1 LKLALSLS
9 SGELLFLYLKLII
22 SQFKI
27 ALQIPNAKVILNV
40 ENNSPYTIMK
50 KKYHQ
55 RLKYSK
61 GGDKRM
67 DSKGR
72 ILIRGGT
79 VVDPASNVLG
89 QADVLIHNDKIAA
102 DSDDKTDKVIDAA
115 GCLILPGLIDYHTH
129 LFYSHSKIG
138 INPDLALL
146 PQGITTAVD
155 QGSAGVTNAADFLK
169 LVVDASQVRLFA
181 HLNVS
186 PAGLTTLPDRLED
199 ADPGLYDLQH
209 SHGLIAN
216 HDRFIGLKIR
226 QGESSLPEY

>member
-1 LKLALSLS
+1 
-9 SGELLFLYLKLII
+9 
-22 SQFKI
+22 
-27 ALQIPNAKVILNV
+27 
-40 ENNSPYTIMK
+40 MK

-55 RLKYSK
+55 KLNHLR

-79 VVDPASNVLG
+79 VVDPASSVLG

-115 GCLILPGLIDYHTH
+115 GCLILPGLIDY
-129 LFYSHSKIG
+129 LYNHSKIG
-138 INPDLALL
+138 VNPDLALL

-169 LVVDASQVRLFA
+169 LVIEASQVRVFA
-181 HLNVS
+181 HLHVS

-199 ADPGLYDLQH
+199 VDPSLYDLQH

-216 HDRFIGLKIR
+216 HDRFIGLEIR
-226 QGESSLPEY
+226 QGEVVYRNIEL